1 MTISTADNT
10 PRISYTVAQGATQT
24 AFAVPFEFFADAD
37 LNFYVDGTKKSLA
50 THYTTSANAQNNLA
64 HSSGTT
70 GYIHT
75 TTDNSITGATGGS
88 TVVITRDIAFARTTD
103 FPTAGAFD
111 VDTLNTELDRITAI
125 ASDLED
131 LASRSVRL
139 LDYDSEVSMEL
150 PALASRKGTVL
161 GFNAS
166 TGVAEAGPSI
176 TAVQSLADVTT
187 SINLLGTSAVVED
200 MGILATDANVTAMGH
215 LGTSANVTAMGLL
228 GTSAV
233 VTDMELLGTEACVAD
248 MAILATADNVANM
261 ALLATTD
268 IISDLN
274 TLADSDIVEDLN
286 LLATSTVIADMAT
299 LAGSGANP
307 NITTLTANG
316 DITAKTADGAILKLQ
331 TTHTTVADGDVL
343 GGIEFSAPDESD
355 GTDAI
360 TTSASIIAE
369 ADETFAADAN
379 RTDLVFKLGDSGAAT
394 EKMRLTNDTTN
405 GPELILTHDKDGNT
419 YGPQL
424 VFDRVSASPADDD
437 RGGQL
442 TWKFKNDADQT
453 TVWSYIRYR
462 FTDVSADSE
471 DGKWEFV
478 SRVDGTST
486 DALILT
492 GNLATFGGS
501 LVVANGGTIG
511 SASDTDAMT
520 IASNGQVTFSQ
531 TLIGT
536 DLDISGDVD
545 IDGTLEADAMTLNG
559 TAITTTATL
568 ATGIS
573 NTNVVKIDSSS
584 VADDEYARFTAN
596 GLESRSTSEVLS
608 DIGATTATAAAD
620 EATALAIALGG

>member
-37 LNFYVDGTKKSLA
+37 LNFYVDGTKKTLA

-88 TVVITRDIAFARTTD
+88 TVIITRDIAFARTTD

-111 VDTLNTELDRITAI
+111 VSTLNTELDRITAI

-139 LDYDSEVSMEL
+139 VDYDSEVSMEL
-150 PALASRKGTVL
+150 PVLASRKGTVL

-200 MGILATDANVTAMGH
+200 MGILATSANVTAMGH

-233 VTDMELLGTEACVAD
+233 VTDMGLLGTTACVAD
-248 MAILATADNVANM
+248 MAILGTADNVANM

-268 IISDLN
+268 IISDLD
-274 TLADSDIVEDLN
+274 TLATSAIVEDLN
-286 LLATSTVIADMAT
+286 LLATSSVIADMAT
-299 LAGSGANP
+299 IAGGGANP
-307 NITTLTANG
+307 NITSLTAS
-316 DITAKTADGAILKLQ
+316 GAIIGA
-331 TTHTTVADGDVL
+331 TVEATGD
-343 GGIEFSAPDESD
+343 
-355 GTDAI
+355 
-360 TTSASIIAE
+360 TSAGDNAAIGYTSAE
-369 ADETFAADAN
+369 
-379 RTDLVFKLGDSGAAT
+379 G
-394 EKMRLTNDTTN
+394 
-405 GPELILTHDKDGNT
+405 LILT
-419 YGPQL
+419 
-424 VFDRVSASPADDD
+424 
-437 RGGQL
+437 GQGS
-442 TWKFKNDADQT
+442 TNDVTIKNDAD
-453 TVWSYIRYR
+453 
-462 FTDVSADSE
+462 TDVIEIPTGTTNVTIA
-471 DGKWEFV
+471 GNLGV
-478 SRVDGTST
+478 GGTVTGTGTSV
-486 DALILT
+486 
-492 GNLATFGGS
+492 F
-501 LVVANGGTIG
+501 
-511 SASDTDAMT
+511 AS
-520 IASNGQVTFSQ
+520 
-531 TLIGT
+531 
-536 DLDISGDVD
+536 LDISGDVD
-545 IDGTLEADAMTLNG
+545 VDGTLEADAMTLNG

-568 ATGIS
+568 STGIS
-573 NTNVVKIDSSS
+573 NNNVPKFTSG
-584 VADDEYARFTAN
+584 VADNDFLRVDGTAIE
-596 GLESRSTSEVLS
+596 GRSASEVLS
-608 DIGATTATAAAD
+608 DIGATTATAASD

>member
-37 LNFYVDGTKKSLA
+37 LNFYVDGTKKTLA

-88 TVVITRDIAFARTTD
+88 TVIITRDIAFARTTD

-111 VDTLNTELDRITAI
+111 VDTLNSELDRITAI

-139 LDYDSEVSMEL
+139 VDYDSEVSMEL
-150 PALASRKGTVL
+150 PVLASRKGTVL

-200 MGILATDANVTAMGH
+200 LGILATSANVTAMGH
-215 LGTSANVTAMGLL
+215 LGTSGNVTAMGLL

-233 VTDMELLGTEACVAD
+233 VTDMGLLGTTACVAD
-248 MAILATADNVANM
+248 MAILGTTDNVANM

-274 TLADSDIVEDLN
+274 TLATSAIVEDLN
-286 LLATSTVIADMAT
+286 LLATSTVIADMAS

-307 NITTLTANG
+307 NITSLTASG
-316 DITAKTADGAILKLQ
+316 EIAA
-331 TTHTTVADGDVL
+331 
-343 GGIEFSAPDESD
+343 
-355 GTDAI
+355 
-360 TTSASIIAE
+360 AS
-369 ADETFAADAN
+369 
-379 RTDLVFKLGDSGAAT
+379 
-394 EKMRLTNDTTN
+394 
-405 GPELILTHDKDGNT
+405 
-419 YGPQL
+419 
-424 VFDRVSASPADDD
+424 
-437 RGGQL
+437 
-442 TWKFKNDADQT
+442 
-453 TVWSYIRYR
+453 
-462 FTDVSADSE
+462 
-471 DGKWEFV
+471 
-478 SRVDGTST
+478 
-486 DALILT
+486 
-492 GNLATFGGS
+492 
-501 LVVANGGTIG
+501 
-511 SASDTDAMT
+511 
-520 IASNGQVTFSQ
+520 
-531 TLIGT
+531 
-536 DLDISGDVD
+536 LDISGNVDV
-545 IDGTLEADAMTLNG
+545 DGTLEADAMTLNG
-559 TAITTTATL
+559 TAITTTSTL
-568 ATGIS
+568 STGISNGNLPVFTSGVADDDFLRVSGTSIEGRSASEVLSDIGGQASLTFGIS
-573 NTNVVKIDSSS
+573 NTNAVKVDSSSVADDEYARFTANGLESRSTSEVLSDIGGQASLTFGISNTNAVKIDSAS